1 MVFLKVLGI
10 IGLVYVTYG
19 VTLFTMQRSML
30 FPRRYAQPP
39 MKDVRVE
46 NMKKVWLI
54 TSKGKVEAW
63 YIPAKNTV
71 EGVKRPA
78 VIFSHGNGELIDYCI
93 EEFLPYNV
101 LGVDLMLVEYPG
113 YGRSKG
119 RPSQRAIREVMVKA
133 YDWLKDREDI
143 DSNKIIAH
151 GRSVGG
157 GASCELAK
165 EREIGAL
172 ILQSTFTST
181 KQFAKHYL
189 LPPFLVLDKFN
200 NKKVLKSYNGP
211 VLLIHGEHDNIIPYK
226 NSVELSKVAK
236 NATFITY
243 NCRHNDCPP
252 DVYQY
257 WKDIQKFLEVNGI
270 IDLKSDG

>member
-19 VTLFTMQRSML
+19 VTLFTMQRSMI
-30 FPRRYAQPP
+30 FPRRYAQSPV
-39 MKDVRVE
+39 KEVRVE

-54 TSKGKVEAW
+54 AKKGKVEAW
-63 YIPAKNTV
+63 YIPAKDTTPAK
-71 EGVKRPA
+71 KRPA
-78 VIFSHGNGELIDYCI
+78 VIFSHGNGELIDYCV
-93 EEFLPYNV
+93 EEFLPYNI

-133 YDWLKDREDI
+133 YDWLKDQEDI

-157 GASCELAK
+157 GASCGLTK

-172 ILQSTFTST
+172 ILQSTFTNT

-189 LPPFLVLDKFN
+189 LPPFLVLDKFD
-200 NKKVLKSYNGP
+200 NKKVLKSYDKP
-211 VLLIHGEHDNIIPYK
+211 VLLIHGEHDEVIPYK
-226 NSVELSKVAK
+226 NSVELSKTAK

-243 NCRHNDCPP
+243 NCHHNDCPP
-252 DVYQY
+252 DVYKY
-257 WKDIQKFLEVNGI
+257 WKDIQGFLEKSRI
-270 IDLKSDG
+270 IKESE

>member
-19 VTLFTMQRSML
+19 FTLFTMQRSVM

-39 MKDVRVE
+39 VNDVRVE

-63 YIPAKNTV
+63 YIPAKDTIA
-71 EGVKRPA
+71 GKKRPG
-78 VIFSHGNGELIDYCI
+78 VIFSHGNGELIDYCVD
-93 EEFLPYNV
+93 EFLPYTV
-101 LGVDLMLVEYPG
+101 LGIDLMLVEYPG

-119 RPSQRAIREVMVKA
+119 KPSQRLIREVMVKA
-133 YDWLKDREDI
+133 YDWLKDKEDI

-165 EREIGAL
+165 EREVSAL
-172 ILQSTFTST
+172 ILQSTFTDT
-181 KQFAKHYL
+181 RQFAKGYL
-189 LPPFLVLDKFN
+189 LPPFLVLDKFDN
-200 NKKVLKSYNGP
+200 RKVLKTYDKP
-211 VLLIHGEHDNIIPYK
+211 VLLIHGEYDELIPYK
-226 NSVELSKVAK
+226 NSVELSKAAK
-236 NATFITY
+236 NDTFLTY
-243 NCRHNDCPP
+243 NCHHNDCPP
-252 DVYQY
+252 DRYEY
-257 WKDIQKFLEVNGI
+257 WKDIQGFLEKSGI
-270 IDLKSDG
+270 IKKHEQ